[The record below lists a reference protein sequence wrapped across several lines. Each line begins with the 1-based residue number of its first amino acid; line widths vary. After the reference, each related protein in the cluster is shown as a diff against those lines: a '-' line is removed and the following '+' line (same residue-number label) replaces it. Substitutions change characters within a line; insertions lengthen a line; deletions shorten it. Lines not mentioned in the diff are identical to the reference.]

1 KQNGTYIDQNSSW
14 HQKTPLFFYEAKK
27 IRKISVII
35 AFAAR
40 KIVTDREDYTNSFFV
55 LKYSLLE

>member
-1 KQNGTYIDQNSSW
+1 MIKTPVGIK
-14 HQKTPLFFYEAKK
+14 KTPLFFYEAKK